1 MYLKTVALNMLDNL
15 STFAVKDYHKI
26 HKKVQRILK
35 RTNFR
40 ALSNSEA

>member
-26 HKKVQRILK
+26 HNKEP
-35 RTNFR
+35 
-40 ALSNSEA
+40 SH